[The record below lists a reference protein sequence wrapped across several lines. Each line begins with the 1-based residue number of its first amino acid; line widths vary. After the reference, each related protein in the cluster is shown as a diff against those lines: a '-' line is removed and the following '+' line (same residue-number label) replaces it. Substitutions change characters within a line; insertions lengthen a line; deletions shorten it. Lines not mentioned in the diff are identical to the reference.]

1 MRVPGS
7 WNKCLQ
13 CRELGKTV
21 LCLQL
26 VMGKNYS
33 AEAWCHCFKGLQ
45 CDGSSVEEVVE
56 QPATVPSG
64 L

>member
-1 MRVPGS
+1 
-7 WNKCLQ
+7 
-13 CRELGKTV
+13 
-21 LCLQL
+21 
-26 VMGKNYS
+26 MGKNYS